1 MRSAW
6 VKTEEL
12 SHILAALTPC
22 NRLACEIA
30 LATGLRIGDVLQL
43 KSEMVTRSCRF
54 TIQEQK
60 TGKRR
65 RVYLPRALWDRA
77 CSMAGPIYVFS
88 GRCNGRKHRSRQA
101 VYKDIRRAA
110 ALFRLS
116 EVVTPH
122 SLRKAWAV
130 DKLEETGSLKKVQ
143 KLMNHESEAVTML
156 YAMADRLEQ
165 RKRGRKT
172 VS

>member
-1 MRSAW
+1 
-6 VKTEEL
+6 
-12 SHILAALTPC
+12 
-22 NRLACEIA
+22 
-30 LATGLRIGDVLQL
+30 
-43 KSEMVTRSCRF
+43 
-54 TIQEQK
+54 
-60 TGKRR
+60 
-65 RVYLPRALWDRA
+65 
-77 CSMAGPIYVFS
+77 MAGPIYVFS